1 LNWTMLKPSFITR
14 DQLSSTT
21 KWDSQGVYS
30 AAEVLIMPGARGL
43 AANWEEGNR
52 RECGTLLAHIN
63 NTGSEAGK
71 FVAEMARVLK
81 KVRLIKRM
89 TFIEILLVTQKAIP
103 SDHSQ
108 LDANRLLEAHLAYL
122 TPAYL
127 NWADS
132 EPLEPESD
140 RPTEEEL
147 AQFEEDTTAYRKSV
161 SYPHV
166 LILGSRLSTGLTRI
180 SLQFTKIEQLAAR
193 LSASLGVGS
202 LKDKKLVAC
211 LQSFFRKGL
220 HLSFVTNDGVYGN
233 LPFLFIL
240 SK

>member
-1 LNWTMLKPSFITR
+1 
-14 DQLSSTT
+14 
-21 KWDSQGVYS
+21 
-30 AAEVLIMPGARGL
+30 MPGARGL
-43 AANWEEGNR
+43 AANWDEGNR

-81 KVRLIKRM
+81 KVSLFGPKI
-89 TFIEILLVTQKAIP
+89 FFEILFFTQKAMP
-103 SDHSQ
+103 FDYSQ

-147 AQFEEDTTAYRKSV
+147 AQFEEDTIAYRKSV
-161 SYPHV
+161 SYP
-166 LILGSRLSTGLTRI
+166 
-180 SLQFTKIEQLAAR
+180 QF
-193 LSASLGVGS
+193 
-202 LKDKKLVAC
+202 
-211 LQSFFRKGL
+211 
-220 HLSFVTNDGVYGN
+220 
-233 LPFLFIL
+233 
-240 SK
+240 